1 MSPAGTSSPTL
12 IQDHKINT
20 EMTIAMDPAALEEKK
35 KVKEEEM
42 HSEIESLK
50 NKVGLLSPSE
60 VVAKAALEQA
70 KFDAIVEDPSKDDSN
85 PKGGD
90 KKDET
95 SAIKE
100 VVAKKPEG
108 GDEHNKEAKDKPVFS
123 IQTL

>member
-1 MSPAGTSSPTL
+1 MPTL
-12 IQDHKINT
+12 IQDHEFNA
-20 EMTIAMDPAALEEKK
+20 EMTITMDPATLEEKK
-35 KVKEEEM
+35 KVKEEDM
-42 HSEIESLK
+42 CSKIESLK

-60 VVAKAALEQA
+60 VVVKAALEQA
-70 KFDAIVEDPSKDDSN
+70 EFDAIVEDPSKDDSN

-95 SAIKE
+95 SVIKE
-100 VVAKKPEG
+100 VMAKKPEG